1 MKILLVEDEPAIR
14 EPLARLLTSEGWQVL
29 CAGTQAQALERVG
42 QNTLDAALI
51 DLGLPDGDGFAVSR
65 AVRAAGDAAIL
76 ILTVRTDEWSAVQS
90 LEGGADDYIEKP
102 FRARELIARLRAVQ
116 RRRAQNGKE
125 RYACRGLEV
134 DLRMMQAFLNG
145 TPLELTAQEYRLL
158 RIFLTHAGQVLE
170 RGQLLQLLWD
180 QGGNY
185 VNDNTLTVTVKRLR
199 EKLEQAGQGTSGQL
213 VRAGTGAQVRG
224 RAEPAVREEAGP
236 PVQGRPGMPAQ
247 GNFGVTMQE
256 EPGPSVQG
264 KSAPPEKPFITTVR
278 GAGYR
283 WEGEVYAKP

>member
-14 EPLARLLTSEGWQVL
+14 EPLARLLASEGWQVL
-29 CAGTQAQALERVG
+29 CAPAQAQALELAE

-76 ILTVRTDEWSAVQS
+76 ILTARTDEWSAVQS

-102 FRARELIARLRAVQ
+102 FRARELIARLRAVL

-125 RYACRGLEV
+125 RYTCRGLEV
-134 DLRMMQAFLNG
+134 DLRTMQAFLDG
-145 TPLELTAQEYRLL
+145 KALDLTAQEYRLL

-199 EKLEQAGQGTSGQL
+199 EKLEPP
-213 VRAGTGAQVRG
+213 G
-224 RAEPAVREEAGP
+224 REMPET
-236 PVQGRPGMPAQ
+236 PVQEKAGLSVEEKTAAP
-247 GNFGVTMQE
+247 VQE
-256 EPGPSVQG
+256 KPERSVQG
-264 KSAPPEKPFITTVR
+264 KPQSPDKPFITTVR
-278 GAGYR
+278 GVGYR

>member
-14 EPLARLLTSEGWQVL
+14 EPLARLLASEGWQVL
-29 CAGTQAQALERVG
+29 CAGTQAQAMELLET
-42 QNTLDAALI
+42 NTPDAALI

-76 ILTVRTDEWSAVQS
+76 ILTARTDEWSAVQS

-102 FRARELIARLRAVQ
+102 LRARELIARLRAVQ
-116 RRRAQNGKE
+116 RRRAHTE
-125 RYACRGLEV
+125 RCTCRGLVV
-134 DLRMMQAFLNG
+134 DTRTMQASLNG
-145 TPLELTAQEYRLL
+145 APLDLTAQEYRLL

-199 EKLEQAGQGTSGQL
+199 EKLNPPEQ
-213 VRAGTGAQVRG
+213 
-224 RAEPAVREEAGP
+224 EKPGP
-236 PVQGRPGMPAQ
+236 P
-247 GNFGVTMQE
+247 
-256 EPGPSVQG
+256 SL
-264 KSAPPEKPFITTVR
+264 PFITTVR

>member
-14 EPLARLLTSEGWQVL
+14 RPLARLLASEGWQVL
-29 CAGTQAQALERVG
+29 CAGTQAQALKQIE

-76 ILTVRTDEWSAVQS
+76 ILTARTDEWSAVQS

-102 FRARELIARLRAVQ
+102 LRARELIARLRAVL
-116 RRRAQNGKE
+116 RRRAQNGKG
-125 RYACRGLEV
+125 RYTCRGLEV
-134 DLRMMQAFLNG
+134 DLCTMQAFLNG

-158 RIFLTHAGQVLE
+158 HIFLTHAGQVLE

-199 EKLEQAGQGTSGQL
+199 EKLE
-213 VRAGTGAQVRG
+213 VP
-224 RAEPAVREEAGP
+224 ERE
-236 PVQGRPGMPAQ
+236 
-247 GNFGVTMQE
+247 
-256 EPGPSVQG
+256 
-264 KSAPPEKPFITTVR
+264 KSALPETEKPEPPDSPFITTVR
-278 GAGYR
+278 GVGYR
-283 WEGEVYAKP
+283 WEGEVNAKP

>member
-14 EPLARLLTSEGWQVL
+14 EPLARLLASEGWQVL
-29 CAGTQAQALERVG
+29 CAPAQTQALELAE

-76 ILTVRTDEWSAVQS
+76 ILTARTDEWSAVQS

-102 FRARELIARLRAVQ
+102 FRARELIARLRAVL

-125 RYACRGLEV
+125 RYTCRGLEV
-134 DLRMMQAFLNG
+134 DLRTIQAFLDG
-145 TPLELTAQEYRLL
+145 KALDLTAQEYRLL

-199 EKLEQAGQGTSGQL
+199 EKLETPGREMPKPPGQENS
-213 VRAGTGAQVRG
+213 
-224 RAEPAVREEAGP
+224 EPAE
-236 PVQGRPGMPAQ
+236 
-247 GNFGVTMQE
+247 QE
-256 EPGPSVQG
+256 KHERSVQE
-264 KSAPPEKPFITTVR
+264 KPQSPDKPFITTVR
-278 GAGYR
+278 GVGYR

>member
-29 CAGTQAQALERVG
+29 CAGTQAQALEL
-42 QNTLDAALI
+42 TETTALDAALI

-76 ILTVRTDEWSAVQS
+76 ILTARTDEWSAVQS

-102 FRARELIARLRAVQ
+102 FRARELIARLRAVL
-116 RRRAQNGKE
+116 RRRAQNGTG
-125 RYACRGLEV
+125 RYLCRGLEV
-134 DLRMMQAFLNG
+134 DLRAMQASLDG
-145 TPLELTAQEYRLL
+145 APLELTAQEYRLL
-158 RIFLTHAGQVLE
+158 CIFLTHAGQVLE

-199 EKLEQAGQGTSGQL
+199 EKLELPVQGK
-213 VRAGTGAQVRG
+213 AA
-224 RAEPAVREEAGP
+224 P
-236 PVQGRPGMPAQ
+236 PVQGKA
-247 GNFGVTMQE
+247 
-256 EPGPSVQG
+256 
-264 KSAPPEKPFITTVR
+264 APPDRPFITTVR
-278 GAGYR
+278 GVGYR

>member
-1 MKILLVEDEPAIR
+1 MKILLAEDEPAIR
-14 EPLARLLTSEGWQVL
+14 EPLARLLISEGWQVL
-29 CAGTQAQALERVG
+29 CAGTQAQALELAE
-42 QNTLDAALI
+42 QHTLDAALI

-76 ILTVRTDEWSAVQS
+76 ILTARTDEWSAVQS

-102 FRARELIARLRAVQ
+102 FRARELIARLRAVL
-116 RRRAQNGKE
+116 RRRAQNGKG
-125 RYACRGLEV
+125 RYICRGLEV
-134 DLRMMQAFLNG
+134 DLRTMQAFLDG
-145 TPLELTAQEYRLL
+145 KALDLTAQEYRLL

-199 EKLEQAGQGTSGQL
+199 EKLEPVQGKAERSVRKKPEPLIQGEAEPAVDGSGGLIQE
-213 VRAGTGAQVRG
+213 RP
-224 RAEPAVREEAGP
+224 EPAVREGVGEL
-236 PVQGRPGMPAQ
+236 VQEKPER
-247 GNFGVTMQE
+247 
-256 EPGPSVQG
+256 SVQE
-264 KSAPPEKPFITTVR
+264 KPQSPDKPFIITVR
-278 GAGYR
+278 GVGYR

>member
-1 MKILLVEDEPAIR
+1 MKILLAEDEPAIR

-29 CAGTQAQALERVG
+29 CAGTQAQALELTEL
-42 QNTLDAALI
+42 NTLDAALI

-76 ILTVRTDEWSAVQS
+76 ILTARTDEWSAVQS

-102 FRARELIARLRAVQ
+102 FRARELIARLRAVL
-116 RRRAQNGKE
+116 RRRARTE
-125 RYACRGLEV
+125 RYTCRGLEV
-134 DLRMMQAFLNG
+134 DLRTMQAFLDG
-145 TPLELTAQEYRLL
+145 KALELTAQEYRLL

-199 EKLEQAGQGTSGQL
+199 EKLELPGQEKAGLPVQEKGRASGQETPEL
-213 VRAGTGAQVRG
+213 PVRG
-224 RAEPAVREEAGP
+224 KSGPAVRKMSGP
-236 PVQGRPGMPAQ
+236 TVQE
-247 GNFGVTMQE
+247 T
-256 EPGPSVQG
+256 
-264 KSAPPEKPFITTVR
+264 PETPDRPFITTVR
-278 GAGYR
+278 GVGYR